1 MSCNHVETEK
11 CSNEKIGRDFRSVYL
26 RVLYLVF
33 NGKGCFSRCYV
44 CRRREVM
51 SMVCMQCTQCGCW
64 TERHFHAHLKD
75 ACHNW
80 GINCKFGYL
89 YCARCSDFVYDDELE
104 YLRLQALFVCK
115 GSMDPATFLEIV
127 GSSGNVDGSR
137 ARRIS
142 TDTIYGI
149 RGLVNLGN
157 TCFLNCILQI
167 LLHTEQVQNFFLTS
181 SHNGCVD
188 TECILCALKV
198 LLHEF
203 FRGEKGLFC
212 PSEMLFLVWKVAP
225 SLATFEQQDAHE
237 LYLNMM
243 DVIHQTE
250 HTDSTE
256 AADCRCLAHL
266 VFSGTCRSDVVCDF
280 CCGVSS
286 KLEPFYNISLEVCD
300 SPGSISLTDCLDR
313 YTMPETLDG
322 PSQIH
327 CSRCNC
333 LRRGRKQL
341 TLNQLP
347 AVVCFHLKRVQHKL
361 SSQSKIRRFV
371 SFPEN
376 LDMFPYMTKQRS
388 ALRAV
393 ETQAGNCSVE
403 QLHRYLLYG
412 VVNHSGQTDSGHYIS
427 YLRRLTNQWLR
438 CNDNMITVV
447 RKETVMNCEA
457 YMLFYRNLASEV

>member
-1 MSCNHVETEK
+1 MSCSHLEAEK
-11 CSNEKIGRDFRSVYL
+11 CSDEKFGRSLRSIYGS
-26 RVLYLVF
+26 VLLPVF
-33 NGKGCFSRCYV
+33 DGKACFSRCCV
-44 CRRREVM
+44 CRRSEVM
-51 SMVCMQCTQCGCW
+51 SMVCLQCAYCGCW
-64 TERHFHAHLKD
+64 TQRHFHAHLKD

-89 YCARCSDFVYDDELE
+89 YCAKCSDFVYDDELE
-104 YLRLQALFVCK
+104 YLRLKALVVCQ
-115 GSMDPATFLEIV
+115 GSLGPFADSTTFLEIV
-127 GSSGNVDGSR
+127 GPSGSGDRSR
-137 ARRIS
+137 ASRIS

-167 LLHTEQVQNFFLTS
+167 LLHTEQVQHFFLTS
-181 SHNGCVD
+181 SHTGCED
-188 TECILCALKV
+188 TKCILCALKV

-203 FRGEKGLFC
+203 FRGEKGLLC

-250 HTDSTE
+250 SAGSAD

-280 CCGVSS
+280 CRGVSS
-286 KLEPFYNISLEVCD
+286 KLEPFYNISLEVYD
-300 SPGSISLTDCLDR
+300 SPGSISLIDCLDR
-313 YTMPETLDG
+313 YTMSETLDG

-333 LRRGRKQL
+333 LRRGSKQL

-347 AVVCFHLKRVQHKL
+347 GVVCFHLKRVQHKL

-371 SFPEN
+371 SFPEH
-376 LDMFPYMTKQRS
+376 LDMFPYMSEQRTS
-388 ALRAV
+388 LGVAKSQYCP
-393 ETQAGNCSVE
+393 EE
-403 QLHRYLLYG
+403 QPRHRYLLYG
-412 VVNHSGQTDSGHYIS
+412 VVNHSGQSDSGHYIC
-427 YLRRLTNQWLR
+427 YLRRLSNQWLK

-447 RKETVMNCEA
+447 LKETVMNCEA
-457 YMLFYRNLASEV
+457 IDFGK